1 MPADTA
7 AVDAPPA
14 PPASRAAQA
23 LAAAGVLATLIG
35 LFAHGLWRELP
46 AERFALSLLLA
57 SVSWLAAWPLQ
68 RGLRWSRASAL
79 AVVWTAALTV
89 YAGPVPVLAVAV
101 LALAA
106 MALGLWLVP
115 SEFPGRTVVATTTGL
130 ILIAGV
136 AGWAVTWPVFVWWL
150 WLPALLGFAL
160 WRRRALVD
168 GWRQARE
175 AWREAVAA
183 APRAAAVTVTLFG
196 LASTACWIPAMQ
208 MDDIAY
214 HLNLPT
220 QLLHYG
226 RYTPQPEYQIWSFA
240 PWAGDLLHGV
250 VFVVARQETHGA
262 LNALWLA
269 LAAGAAWSAA
279 TSLGACLRERWAA
292 VALFASL
299 PPLVWIAAG
308 MQTELAATA
317 VLLALAALVVA
328 PRGPRLAAGAV
339 LFAGLFALKLVH
351 GLSALPLLAYALWRH
366 RSGGTA
372 PPAGHSASRFAGR
385 SAGTIVPG
393 VALAATLF
401 AVVALPSYT
410 QAWLGTGNPLLPMFN
425 DVFGSPYFP
434 REQYR
439 DERWFG
445 GLEIALPWRLTFDTD
460 RYVEAWDGGLGF
472 VLIAMAGAWLLA
484 LRRGGSRGFALAAT
498 AVLCLPLLPMQ
509 YARYAYP
516 GLALFCVALPVG
528 LLARIGPR
536 AFAGLLV
543 AVCGLNLAY
552 QANASWLH
560 HSAAIKR
567 TIKSGGDPERV
578 FPYYVPARILV
589 RDVPDGA
596 EHLVLATD
604 PFQSNVAE
612 LAGRGRTVAEHDPS
626 LAGDAAAAEQD
637 PNGQRWAAL
646 FANERIRWV
655 LVTTERASPAL
666 RAGLARAGAT
676 HARTLRAVE
685 LWRLPPPVPA
695 TETAVP

>member
-1 MPADTA
+1 
-7 AVDAPPA
+7 
-14 PPASRAAQA
+14 
-23 LAAAGVLATLIG
+23 
-35 LFAHGLWRELP
+35 
-46 AERFALSLLLA
+46 
-57 SVSWLAAWPLQ
+57 
-68 RGLRWSRASAL
+68 
-79 AVVWTAALTV
+79 
-89 YAGPVPVLAVAV
+89 
-101 LALAA
+101 
-106 MALGLWLVP
+106 
-115 SEFPGRTVVATTTGL
+115 
-130 ILIAGV
+130 
-136 AGWAVTWPVFVWWL
+136 
-150 WLPALLGFAL
+150 
-160 WRRRALVD
+160 
-168 GWRQARE
+168 
-175 AWREAVAA
+175 
-183 APRAAAVTVTLFG
+183 
-196 LASTACWIPAMQ
+196 

-220 QLLHYG
+220 QLLQYG
-226 RYTPQPEYQIWSFA
+226 RYTPQPEYQVWSFA

-250 VFVVARQETHGA
+250 VFVLARQETHGA
-262 LNALWLA
+262 LNALWLM
-269 LAAGAAWSAA
+269 LAAGAAWSVAA
-279 TSLGACLRERWAA
+279 SLGACLRERWAA

-308 MQTELAATA
+308 MQTELAATT

-328 PRGPRLAAGAV
+328 RGGPRLAAGAA

-351 GLSALPLLAYALWRH
+351 GLSALPLLAYALWRQ
-366 RSGGTA
+366 RTSGTA
-372 PPAGHSASRFAGR
+372 PPADHSDGR
-385 SAGTIVPG
+385 SAGTI
-393 VALAATLF
+393 ALAVALF

-425 DVFGSPYFP
+425 DVFQSPYFP

-439 DERWFG
+439 DERWFSG
-445 GLEIALPWRLTFDTD
+445 VDLALPWRLTFDTD

-484 LRRGGSRGFALAAT
+484 LQRCGSRGFVLAAT

-516 GLALFCVALPVG
+516 GLALFCVVLSAG
-528 LLARIGPR
+528 LSRRIGMR
-536 AFAGLLV
+536 AFAGMLI

-567 TIKSGGDPERV
+567 TIKSGGDPARI
-578 FPYYVPARILV
+578 FPYYVPARVLV
-589 RDVPDGA
+589 RDVPEGP

-637 PNGQRWAAL
+637 PSGQRWAEL
-646 FANERIRWV
+646 FDRQRIRWV

-666 RAGLARAGAT
+666 RAGLARAGAA
-676 HARTLRAVE
+676 HARTVRAVE
-685 LWRLPPPVPA
+685 LWRLPPPA
-695 TETAVP
+695 GAAKDMRTSETAP